1 MSKQGVGVL
10 LTLIAGIAWGIS
22 GISGQYLLS
31 HGLNINAL
39 SSIRLLISG
48 ICLLGVVAI
57 SDLAKVRAAL
67 RDKEFLVTVLIFSC
81 FGLVANQYAYL
92 KAISYTNAGTA
103 TVLQYMAPVII
114 IVLASIKKR
123 QLPRWVEV
131 ISIFLAV
138 FGTFIMAT
146 HGQLGSL
153 ALTPAGLFWGILS
166 AFTYVAYILIPV
178 NAIRK
183 WGSLLVLGVSMLF
196 GGVLFSLLTQAWTYH
211 YPVDVRSLLAYIG
224 IIGIGTLFAYSA
236 FLKGTTIIGAVKGS
250 LLASVEPI
258 SSVLLT
264 VLIFGDHFYAS
275 DLFGMVL
282 IILAVMLISIQDLL
296 VEKLR
301 KKGARL

>member
-1 MSKQGVGVL
+1 ML

-57 SDLAKVRAAL
+57 SDFAKVRAAL
-67 RDKEFLVTVLIFSC
+67 RDKEFLVTMLIFSC

-123 QLPRWVEV
+123 QLPRWVEI

-153 ALTPAGLFWGILS
+153 ALTPAGLFWGDFIRL
-166 AFTYVAYILIPV
+166 YLRGVAYILIPV

-211 YPVDVRSLLAYIG
+211 YPLDIRSILAYIG
-224 IIGIGTLFAYSA
+224 IIGIGTLFAYTA

-264 VLIFGDHFYAS
+264 VLIFGEHFYAS